1 MKRTLLSLI
10 TVLIAMVAMAQNT
23 QTTNLPDAQSPKS
36 LAWQNK
42 FDEISKRA
50 DDLAAK
56 YAEKAQAGDKEGVEV
71 IYKSIMA
78 EIDNLIGLAKEVAAD
93 GSDSE
98 MAKKFIAEIGELADY
113 DDLLVLMPKDA
124 PWYDDPELEDV
135 RKRMELMALRAPG
148 IKYTDLTMND
158 LDGNQHS
165 LSEWCAKGNYVLVDF
180 WASWCGPCMKEM
192 PNVVKAYNLY
202 NAKGFDVVG
211 VSFDGDKDAW
221 QGAVKRLNL
230 PWHQISD
237 LKGWECAASP
247 VYGIM
252 SIPSNILVGPDGT
265 IVASDLREE
274 KLLNKLAEIYDN
286 H

>member
-135 RKRMELMALRAPG
+135 RKRMELMALRAPD

-211 VSFDGDKDAW
+211 VSFDGDKEAW

-274 KLLNKLAEIYDN
+274 KLLNTLAEIYK
-286 H
+286 

>member
-23 QTTNLPDAQSPKS
+23 QTTNLPDDQSPKS

-211 VSFDGDKDAW
+211 VSFDGDKEAW

>member
-23 QTTNLPDAQSPKS
+23 QTTNLPDDQSPKS

-56 YAEKAQAGDKEGVEV
+56 YAEKVQAGDKEGVEV

-124 PWYDDPELEDV
+124 PWYDEPELEDV

-211 VSFDGDKDAW
+211 VSFDGDKEAW

-274 KLLNKLAEIYDN
+274 KLLNTLAEIYK
-286 H
+286 

>member
-23 QTTNLPDAQSPKS
+23 QTTNLPDDQSPKS

-274 KLLNKLAEIYDN
+274 KLLNTLAEIYK
-286 H
+286 

>member
-23 QTTNLPDAQSPKS
+23 QTTNLPDDQSPKS

-56 YAEKAQAGDKEGVEV
+56 YAEKAQADDKEGVEV

-247 VYGIM
+247 IYGIM

>member
-1 MKRTLLSLI
+1 
-10 TVLIAMVAMAQNT
+10 MAQ
-23 QTTNLPDAQSPKS
+23 
-36 LAWQNK
+36 
-42 FDEISKRA
+42 A
-50 DDLAAK
+50 D
-56 YAEKAQAGDKEGVEV
+56 DKEGVEV

-247 VYGIM
+247 IYGIM

-274 KLLNKLAEIYDN
+274 KLLNTLAEIYK
-286 H
+286 

>member
-23 QTTNLPDAQSPKS
+23 QTINLPDDQSPKS

-274 KLLNKLAEIYDN
+274 KLLNTLAEIYK
-286 H
+286 